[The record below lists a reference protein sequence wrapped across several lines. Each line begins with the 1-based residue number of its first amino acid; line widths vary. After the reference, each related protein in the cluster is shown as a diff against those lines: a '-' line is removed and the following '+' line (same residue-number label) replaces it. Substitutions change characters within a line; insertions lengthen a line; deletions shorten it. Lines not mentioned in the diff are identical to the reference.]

1 MMQMEMSE
9 LWKKYLPI
17 SSFFTR
23 KSLLPLQRFPHLLFY
38 SHFLSASIRGIALR
52 ELLSLFFFFFNPS
65 PLITRAVIRLAANH
79 LLPSLDLLIFP
90 DFHGGS
96 TITFFFFV
104 LFLFPFILIS

>member
-1 MMQMEMSE
+1 MMQTEMNE
-9 LWKKYLPI
+9 LWMKYLPI

-52 ELLSLFFFFFNPS
+52 ELLSLFFFFLS
-65 PLITRAVIRLAANH
+65 PLITRAVINLAAKH